1 MFKKMLFVFVLA
13 AAVLAFAGYGVP
25 TAAACSGSV
34 TSCNAMFGP
43 SFETTVEVT
52 PQLPSPLAMSS
63 QSSVNWD
70 IEKGPL
76 TEQQTTPS
84 APSQPPPLTTP
95 PCSAPGPGC
104 GD

>member
-43 SFETTVEVT
+43 SYETTLTV
-52 PQLPSPLAMSS
+52 LPPNASPLAKSP
-63 QSSVNWD
+63 Q
-70 IEKGPL
+70 
-76 TEQQTTPS
+76 PS
-84 APSQPPPLTTP
+84 APSLWDIEQGSFVEQTAPVQPIFIDP
-95 PCSAPGPGC
+95 
-104 GD
+104 D

>member
-43 SFETTVEVT
+43 GFETTLTV
-52 PQLPSPLAMSS
+52 PASPSTASASNYATWGSANNLTNDIVN
-63 QSSVNWD
+63 SVD
-70 IEKGPL
+70 I
-76 TEQQTTPS
+76 QQ
-84 APSQPPPLTTP
+84 
-95 PCSAPGPGC
+95 
-104 GD
+104 

>member
-43 SFETTVEVT
+43 GFETTVAV
-52 PQLPSPLAMSS
+52 PASIAQLPSNSGSAGASWNS
-63 QSSVNWD
+63 QNYWD
-70 IEKGPL
+70 IEAGPF
-76 TEQQTTPS
+76 
-84 APSQPPPLTTP
+84 
-95 PCSAPGPGC
+95 
-104 GD
+104 